1 MDERNQSTQMA
12 VFDVEDGIIGP
23 VLDVNKN
30 ALMKVPRHA
39 IIGLRRGIVDLWN
52 AFMVNGAEFASSTDI
67 PICPTTASK
76 PPERMVSWRNAK
88 KLHKQEIGRGNKDY
102 KINAFIH
109 FYIDDQYFDGL
120 FTGIWFHP
128 KRALKVISHFAGII
142 APDFSTYAD
151 FPDPLVRWNFYRMN
165 AFGYWIGS
173 LGIAVIANAR
183 WGLPE
188 TWSYCWDGI
197 RPGDMVA
204 IGTVGS
210 GLKRKSC
217 QALFDKGFEEMI
229 RRIHPTT
236 IVVYGSANY
245 ACFDRVRKAGIQVV
259 AFPSETSERFARRC
273 PHE

>member
-1 MDERNQSTQMA
+1 MADQNRPKQMS
-12 VFDVEDGIIGP
+12 VFGNDGGVSLTEPDVGE
-23 VLDVNKN
+23 NS
-30 ALMKVPRHA
+30 LMREPRRA

-52 AFMVNGAEFASSTDI
+52 AFMVDGAEFAPGTDI
-67 PICPTTASK
+67 PICPTTASAL
-76 PPERMVSWRNAK
+76 PERLISWREAK
-88 KLHKQEIGRGNKDY
+88 KLHKREIGRGHKDY
-102 KINAFIH
+102 RINAFIH

-120 FTGIWFHP
+120 FTGIWFHS

-173 LGIAVIANAR
+173 QGIPVIPNAR
-183 WGLPE
+183 WGLQE

-197 RPGDMVA
+197 RPGNMVA

-210 GLKRKSC
+210 GLKKIIN
-217 QALFDKGFEEMI
+217 QELFEQGFEELI
-229 RRIHPTT
+229 RRLHPTV
-236 IVVYGSANY
+236 IIVYGSANY
-245 ACFDRVRKAGIQVV
+245 PCFDRARTAGIQIV

-273 PHE
+273 HHE